1 MADSNIR
8 VGLVGA
14 GANTKL
20 RHIPGFRAQPEVEII
35 SVANRSRESGERIAG
50 EYEIPKVYDNWL
62 ELIQADDIDAICIG
76 TWPYMHRTLTL
87 AALDQN
93 KHVLC
98 EARMAMDAKEAHE
111 MLDASRRKPHLVTQ
125 IVPAP
130 GTFEVDSTIIDYI
143 SDGYLG
149 ELLAVR
155 LRVADGHGRS
165 SRSDTFV
172 ETESP
177 LHWRQDR
184 TLSGYNVLGMGIW
197 YETVMRYVG
206 PASKVMAMTKVS
218 VQQRRDENGEMRA
231 ISIPDHVNVL
241 CEMACGAQA
250 DLSWSSVS
258 GLQTGT
264 ELWLFGSEGTLHV
277 KGPPMSTLY
286 GGRRGDTEL
295 REIPIPQE
303 KRGSWRVEEE
313 FINAIRGEEKV
324 TRTPFDVGVQYME
337 FTEAVTRSA
346 QSGQAISLPL

>member
-1 MADSNIR
+1 MVDGNIR

-20 RHIPGFRAQPEVEII
+20 RHIPGFRDQPQVEII

-62 ELIQADDIDAICIG
+62 ELIEADDTNAICIG
-76 TWPYMHRTLTL
+76 TWPYMHKTLTL
-87 AALDQN
+87 AALANN

-98 EARMAMDAKEAHE
+98 EARMAMNAREAHE

-177 LHWRQDR
+177 LHWRQDQ
-184 TLSGYNVLGMGIW
+184 TLSGYNILGMGIW
-197 YETVMRYVG
+197 YESIMRYVG

-218 VQQRRDENGEMRA
+218 VQQRRDEDGQIRA
-231 ISIPDHVNVL
+231 VSVPDHVNVL
-241 CEMACGAQA
+241 CELACGAHA
-250 DLSWSSVS
+250 DMTWSTVT
-258 GLQTGT
+258 GLQTGS
-264 ELWLFGSEGTLHV
+264 ELWLFGSEGTLHL
-277 KGPPMSTLY
+277 KGPPMNTIY

-295 REIPIPQE
+295 REIPIPPE
-303 KRGSWRVEEE
+303 KRGAWRVEEE
-313 FINAIRGEEKV
+313 FISAIRGEEKV
-324 TRTPFDVGVQYME
+324 SRTPFDVGVQYME